1 MRKIIFPIIYVC
13 EWVLYLFALL
23 FVFIYNIISLFNL
36 IYIDMPWEEP
46 FSLTSSFEKSL
57 LIVLGMALIIFLY
70 IRYLTGNRLYKIVK
84 EVVWGVLLGLNTFS
98 CLLWLIVS
106 DIPNLT
112 KGDQVLFMLVPLF
125 SLILTIQ
132 IIVKL
137 RKELK

>member
-1 MRKIIFPIIYVC
+1 MGFISLCSAIC
-13 EWVLYLFALL
+13 LYL
-23 FVFIYNIISLFNL
+23 NIISLFNL

-57 LIVLGMALIIFLY
+57 FIVLGMALIIFLY

-106 DIPNLT
+106 DIPHLT
-112 KGDQVLFMLVPLF
+112 KGDQVLFLLIPLL
-125 SLILTIQ
+125 SILLTIQ
-132 IIVKL
+132 IILKL